1 MDSGEQKVL
10 KSIIHAVLD
19 ERKSISESTHR
30 LDHEFIGEW
39 RERELRRERNRAIRV
54 EKIKTQVGGW
64 FVIALIISIG
74 SGAWQLF
81 LHLITTSK
89 SGGG

>member
-1 MDSGEQKVL
+1 MSVDREEMKDVL
-10 KSIIHAVLD
+10 NEVLD
-19 ERKSISESTHR
+19 ERKSIGEEKHR
-30 LDHEFIGEW
+30 LDHEFLGEW
-39 RERELRRERNRAIRV
+39 RERELKRERNRAIRI

-89 SGGG
+89 TGGG